1 MHFDW
6 LNWLNCMIEALILL
20 LIWRLA
26 DTHSFEKWNYLLTY
40 VLLCAISIPVTFV
53 DSVFFSLLP
62 VNFVLIFLSMW
73 GGFRRGFIQ
82 TLLHTVFQYL
92 LLLYLQCVINSL
104 VPAELFMTMA
114 GNFIANG
121 TVLTVTVLLLI
132 ISRHF
137 HFEEILERH
146 AKTVWTLLLILFLPE
161 IIVAQVFVSYKY
173 SFSSLIGV
181 VLVLIQF
188 LYLATVTLWF
198 LLIQRRH
205 ERRQFA
211 NTEKYI
217 NEMNT
222 HLEQSRRSIHDFN
235 KHIRYL
241 RNTVALNVE
250 DSRIVQDVDEYCDT
264 MLSVYEKEEVLLQL
278 DNPVLRAILYGRQ
291 SQALEQH
298 IEYILDATPV
308 LPVFPLKNYQIVEVL
323 DNLINNAF
331 ECVTELPEDARWLRI
346 KLSLTPHTDNGS
358 EHMLCIENPAPT
370 VDMDA
375 IINDKSYSGTHH
387 GIGLQHVSKLVSDT
401 GGKLIIH
408 HMNGIFT
415 AKVLYTH
422 NT

>member
-222 HLEQSRRSIHDFN
+222 HLEQSRRSIRHHF
-235 KHIRYL
+235 L
-241 RNTVALNVE
+241 CCFL
-250 DSRIVQDVDEYCDT
+250 VQP
-264 MLSVYEKEEVLLQL
+264 LAK
-278 DNPVLRAILYGRQ
+278 GR
-291 SQALEQH
+291 L
-298 IEYILDATPV
+298 
-308 LPVFPLKNYQIVEVL
+308 
-323 DNLINNAF
+323 
-331 ECVTELPEDARWLRI
+331 ARC
-346 KLSLTPHTDNGS
+346 
-358 EHMLCIENPAPT
+358 M
-370 VDMDA
+370 
-375 IINDKSYSGTHH
+375 
-387 GIGLQHVSKLVSDT
+387 
-401 GGKLIIH
+401 
-408 HMNGIFT
+408 
-415 AKVLYTH
+415 
-422 NT
+422 